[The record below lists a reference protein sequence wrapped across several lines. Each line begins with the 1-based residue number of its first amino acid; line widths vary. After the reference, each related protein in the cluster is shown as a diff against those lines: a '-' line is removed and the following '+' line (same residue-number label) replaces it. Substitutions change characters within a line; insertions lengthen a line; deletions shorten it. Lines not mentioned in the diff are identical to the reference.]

1 MCVRAREYQVSAP
14 CYPVGMAKKKR
25 KTPAPTDAEAIVRY
39 RLMDYAAREFSG
51 QLDELESAIGM
62 YVLGH
67 HFGWKV
73 LHLIHSK
80 RTIKKYEDILR
91 IRVTEAFDAVGPD
104 ADRARAYQIIVKASN
119 FWKAVSGEE
128 KYGMDRNERRSMV

>member
-1 MCVRAREYQVSAP
+1 
-14 CYPVGMAKKKR
+14 MAKKKR
-25 KTPAPTDAEAIVRY
+25 KTPLPTESQAFERYKLIDEATRNFAGN
-39 RLMDYAAREFSG
+39 LE
-51 QLDELESAIGM
+51 ELESAIGM

-67 HFGWKV
+67 HMGWKV

-80 RTIKKYEDILR
+80 RTVKKYEEILG

-104 ADRARAYQIIVKASN
+104 AERALAYQIIVKASN

-128 KYGMDRNERRSMV
+128 KYGIDRTERRSVE